1 MSEEAIADVADS
13 IRSGWLAMGP
23 KTILFEKNFA
33 GYVGASYALAVNS
46 ATAGLHCA
54 LTALGI
60 GAGDEVITTPMTFA
74 ATANA
79 ILFTGAKPVFAD
91 IDRDTLDIVPGNIE
105 RAVTKKTKAVVPVH
119 FAGTPCDMDEIEAIA
134 DAHGLAVVEDAAHAL
149 GAEYKGRKVGADRG
163 ARRLSVFSFHPT
175 KNITTGEGGMVC
187 TQDEDLAEKIMMLR
201 QNGMSRGAWNRYAA
215 KGSANYDIFFPG
227 LKYTMTD
234 IQAAIG
240 NSQLPELENFN
251 RRRARI
257 VAFYMRELADVPG
270 IILPKPAP
278 WAHKHSWHIFT
289 PFVDIDFLG
298 FSRDE
303 FIARMKERNIG
314 AALHYQA
321 LHLFSCYGGITG
333 MGRGSLPEAEYVS
346 DRIVSLPLFPAMTDE
361 DAHDVVRAVKEVCR
375 L

>member
-270 IILPKPAP
+270 IILPKSAP